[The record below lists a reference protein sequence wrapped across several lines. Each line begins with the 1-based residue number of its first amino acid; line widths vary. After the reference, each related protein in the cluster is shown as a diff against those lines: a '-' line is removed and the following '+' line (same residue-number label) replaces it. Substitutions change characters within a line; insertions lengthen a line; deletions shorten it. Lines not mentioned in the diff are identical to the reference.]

1 MFNWVKIIFLR
12 LNLYLYMNYYY
23 LLINL
28 ALLILSFALALDEK
42 AHPIRSWKLMAPA
55 VLVSGVLFLI
65 IAFILNQFKASVFN
79 SEYTIRVNILQL
91 PVEEIL
97 FHFLLA
103 FAGLNVYVVLNERFP
118 KNSLEKFSLS
128 VSNLLLGVLVA
139 MLFFTHTKVYSIV
152 VFSVLFLMLFYVEYV
167 NKLRFTYKFY
177 RAYAVMLIPFC
188 LLYALICGLPILT
201 YSVGETINL
210 KLGVVPFEGFFYL
223 MGILL
228 LSVYLF
234 ELVKSKSRS

>member
-1 MFNWVKIIFLR
+1 
-12 LNLYLYMNYYY
+12 MNYYY

-28 ALLILSFALALDEK
+28 VLLILSFVLALDKK
-42 AHPIRSWKLMAPA
+42 AHPIRRWKLMVPA
-55 VLVSGVLFLI
+55 VLVSGVLFSI
-65 IAFILNQFKASVFN
+65 VAFILNQFKVSVFN
-79 SEYTIRVNILQL
+79 GAYTIGVNILQL
-91 PVEEIL
+91 PIEEIL

-139 MLFFTHTKVYSIV
+139 MLFFTHTKVYSIA
-152 VFSVLFLMLFYVEYV
+152 VFSFLFLILLYVEYV
-167 NKLRFTYKFY
+167 NKLRFMYKFY
-177 RAYAVMLIPFC
+177 RAYVIMLIPFC
-188 LLYALICGLPILT
+188 LLYVLIGGLPIIA

-210 KLGVVPFEGFFYL
+210 KIGVIPFEGFFYL
-223 MGILL
+223 MSILL

-234 ELVKSKSRS
+234 ELVKSKSKS